1 MTERAVAPYKPESQE
16 VADLERPGNRLSRD
30 ISTKDVAAL
39 KSTFAKDLTDSEM
52 RVVVE
57 YCRRTGLDPIAREVH
72 IWKDQGRLTLH
83 IGIDGLRRR
92 AMETG
97 LFEGLEL
104 QWCGPDGN
112 WRDEWLF
119 DDAPYAARCVI
130 YRRGSRVPFKAVVRM
145 SEFRKTGPAATNW
158 NTKPAHM
165 LGIRA
170 QTHAFRM
177 AFPQE
182 TGPLFD
188 ALPRNVRGDIEV
200 VDSESDEGPESG
212 QYVAQLA
219 APGEYDDAIDVT
231 PAPRQRSPYLKR
243 VDQSTIAPYPHE
255 NCLDCEDE
263 QAGPDHPPRP
273 RGARPAEEVFAEDES
288 TPWDEE
294 APADDMILAAVDD
307 LPPPPEAPPAPAAAP
322 APEPEKPR
330 ALPRTAPQQHR
341 IVGTLTAATGD
352 YLTIEREA
360 GSPVTARIPSD
371 YAGLRPNDAHVGA
384 GITVI
389 VSGKQAPFTLEQ
401 IGSLETPNRAQ
412 GALV

>member
-1 MTERAVAPYKPESQE
+1 MTEKAVAPYKADTQE
-16 VADLERPGNRLSRD
+16 VAVDERGGNRLSRD
-30 ISTKDVAAL
+30 ITTKDVAAL
-39 KSTFAKDLTDSEM
+39 KSTFARDLTDSEM

-72 IWKDQGRLTLH
+72 IWKDQGRLMLH

-112 WRDEWLF
+112 WRDEWLA
-119 DDAPYAARCVI
+119 DAAPFAARCII
-130 YRRGSRVPFKAVVRM
+130 YRGGSRVPFKAVVRM
-145 SEFRKTGPAATNW
+145 SEFRKTGERASNW

-200 VDSESDEGPESG
+200 VDAEIDDDPESG

-219 APGEYDDAIDVT
+219 APGEYDDAIDLT
-231 PAPRQRSPYLKR
+231 PEREP
-243 VDQSTIAPYPHE
+243 V
-255 NCLDCEDE
+255 
-263 QAGPDHPPRP
+263 RP
-273 RGARPAEEVFAEDES
+273 RIVPSTPPADEVFTED
-288 TPWDEE
+288 DGYYD
-294 APADDMILAAVDD
+294 APPDDMILAAVDD
-307 LPPPPEAPPAPAAAP
+307 IPPPPEVPPAPPAAAP

-330 ALPRTAPQQHR
+330 AMPRTGPQQHR

-371 YAGLRPNDAHVGA
+371 YVGLRPNATHVGA

-401 IGSLETPNRAQ
+401 IGSLETPSRAQ

>member
-1 MTERAVAPYKPESQE
+1 MTEKAVAPYNPGDTTA
-16 VADLERPGNRLSRD
+16 VADTRNGNRLARD
-30 ISTKDVAAL
+30 ITTKDVAAL

-119 DDAPYAARCVI
+119 DNAPYAARCII

-145 SEFRKTGPAATNW
+145 SEFRKTGERAGNW
-158 NTKPAHM
+158 NTKSVHM

-170 QTHAFRM
+170 QTHAYRM

-182 TGPLFD
+182 TALLFD
-188 ALPRNVRGDIEV
+188 ALPRNMRGDIEV
-200 VDSESDEGPESG
+200 VDSEIDDAPESG
-212 QYVAQLA
+212 QYIAELA
-219 APGEYDDAIDVT
+219 APGEYEDAIYVT
-231 PAPRQRSPYLKR
+231 PA
-243 VDQSTIAPYPHE
+243 A
-255 NCLDCEDE
+255 
-263 QAGPDHPPRP
+263 
-273 RGARPAEEVFAEDES
+273 PAEPVRPHIVHATEPAEAVFAEDDGWPHE
-288 TPWDEE
+288 DE
-294 APADDMILAAVDD
+294 APAEDMILAAI
-307 LPPPPEAPPAPAAAP
+307 PEPEPAPAAPPAPT
-322 APEPEKPR
+322 PEPAQPKP
-330 ALPRTAPQQHR
+330 LPRPGAQQVR
-341 IVGTLTAATGD
+341 VTGIVTAAENGW
-352 YLTIEREA
+352 LTIEREQ
-360 GSPVTARIPSD
+360 GSPITIKIPSD
-371 YAGLRPNDAHVGA
+371 YVGIRPNAEHVGN

-401 IGSLETPNRAQ
+401 VGSIETPNRAQ

>member
-112 WRDEWLF
+112 WRDEWLA
-119 DDAPYAARCVI
+119 DTAPYAARCVI
-130 YRRGSRVPFKAVVRM
+130 YRRGSRVPFKAVVKM
-145 SEFRKTGPAATNW
+145 SEFRKTGERAGNW

-200 VDSESDEGPESG
+200 VDAEIDDDPESG

-231 PAPRQRSPYLKR
+231 PEREP
-243 VDQSTIAPYPHE
+243 V
-255 NCLDCEDE
+255 
-263 QAGPDHPPRP
+263 RP
-273 RGARPAEEVFAEDES
+273 RIVPSTPPADEVFAED
-288 TPWDEE
+288 DDAYYE

-330 ALPRTAPQQHR
+330 ALPRTGPQQHR